1 MTLAGPA
8 RPRVGDELRR
18 IGVVEDGAML
28 VEGERIRAV
37 GRRTDMAIPKDAEV
51 IDAGGRVVMP
61 GFVDAHTHPVF
72 AGDRADEF
80 ELRMSGVSYKEIAQ
94 RGGGIRSTVRR
105 TRLATE
111 QDLFE
116 TASRNVQWFVSCG
129 TTTIEAKSGYGLSL
143 EDELK
148 LLRVISRL
156 APVRRIPTFLGAHE
170 IPDEYHGRKRNY
182 VDLVVR
188 SMLPAVAGE
197 RLAEYCDVFCERGV
211 FDLDDTR
218 RIFHAARSVGLGLR
232 MHADQF
238 TNSGG
243 AMLAAE
249 LKVTAAD
256 HLEHVSDDGIAAMA
270 RAGVQ
275 PILLPGAAY
284 AMGSN
289 PYPRARAM
297 IEAGCGIVLAT
308 DFNPGTSPT
317 PSMPMILSLAMTQ
330 MRLTAAEAI
339 SASTINAAYS
349 VGRGREVGSLE
360 PGKLADFVIFDCRD
374 YREIPYWFG
383 LQHASATYIGGRLAH
398 GR

>member
-1 MTLAGPA
+1 
-8 RPRVGDELRR
+8 
-18 IGVVEDGAML
+18 ML
-28 VEGERIRAV
+28 IEGGRIRAV
-37 GRRTDMAIPKDAEV
+37 GRRADLPIPAEAE
-51 IDAGGRVVMP
+51 ILDAGGRVVMP

-80 ELRMSGVSYKEIAQ
+80 ELRISGVSYKEIAE

-111 QDLFE
+111 QELLA
-116 TASRNVQWFVSCG
+116 TASRNVRWFLACG
-129 TTTIEAKSGYGLSL
+129 TTAIEAKSGYGLSV

-156 APVRRIPTFLGAHE
+156 KPIRCVPTFLGAHE
-170 IPDEYHGRKRNY
+170 TPDEYRGRKRDY

-188 SMLPAVAGE
+188 RMLPAVASE

-211 FDLDDTR
+211 FDLDDAR
-218 RIFHAARSVGLGLR
+218 RIFHAARSAGLGVR

-238 TNSGG
+238 TDFGG
-243 AMLAAE
+243 ALLAAE
-249 LKVTAAD
+249 LKATAAD
-256 HLEHVSDDGIAAMA
+256 HLEHVSDEGIAAMA

-275 PILLPGAAY
+275 PVLLPGAVY
-284 AMGSN
+284 AMGSTR
-289 PYPRARAM
+289 YPRARDM
-297 IEAGCGIVLAT
+297 IDAGCAVVLAT

-330 MRLTAAEAI
+330 MRMTAAEAI
-339 SASTINAAYS
+339 SAATINAAYS
-349 VGRGREVGSLE
+349 VSRGGAVGSLE
-360 PGKLADFVIFDCRD
+360 PGKLADFAIFDCRD

-383 LQHASATYIGGRLAH
+383 LQHATATYIGGRLEH
-398 GR
+398 GRRGSE

>member
-1 MTLAGPA
+1 
-8 RPRVGDELRR
+8 
-18 IGVVEDGAML
+18 
-28 VEGERIRAV
+28 
-37 GRRTDMAIPKDAEV
+37 
-51 IDAGGRVVMP
+51 
-61 GFVDAHTHPVF
+61 
-72 AGDRADEF
+72 
-80 ELRMSGVSYKEIAQ
+80 
-94 RGGGIRSTVRR
+94 
-105 TRLATE
+105 
-111 QDLFE
+111 
-116 TASRNVQWFVSCG
+116 
-129 TTTIEAKSGYGLSL
+129 
-143 EDELK
+143 
-148 LLRVISRL
+148 
-156 APVRRIPTFLGAHE
+156 
-170 IPDEYHGRKRNY
+170 
-182 VDLVVR
+182 
-188 SMLPAVAGE
+188 MLPTVSGE
-197 RLAEYCDVFCERGV
+197 RLAEYCDIFCERGV

-238 TNSGG
+238 TDSGG

-275 PILLPGAAY
+275 PVLLPGAAY

-297 IEAGCGIVLAT
+297 IEAGCAIVLAT

-349 VGRGREVGSLE
+349 VGRGRELGSLE

-383 LQHASATYIGGRLAH
+383 LQHASATYIGGRLAY
-398 GR
+398 RR